1 MFNKTLTYRLRRVM
15 KTAGYIE
22 ESQEPDLDDDDE
34 EDRQAKTCV
43 VQATLVKAVF
53 QRIAKLRMLQREREK
68 DRME

>member
-1 MFNKTLTYRLRRVM
+1 M

-22 ESQEPDLDDDDE
+22 ESQEPYLDDDDE

>member
-1 MFNKTLTYRLRRVM
+1 M

-22 ESQEPDLDDDDE
+22 ESQEPDLDDDE

-68 DRME
+68 DIIV

>member
-1 MFNKTLTYRLRRVM
+1 M

-22 ESQEPDLDDDDE
+22 ESQEPDLDDDE

>member
-1 MFNKTLTYRLRRVM
+1 M

-22 ESQEPDLDDDDE
+22 ESQELDLDDDE

-68 DRME
+68 DRIE

>member
-1 MFNKTLTYRLRRVM
+1 M